1 MFSIAEQELDAGD
14 VLAILSGV
22 RLRFL
27 RRSKMK
33 QVVCISIGLMLLSF
47 QPGAVSAANPDTGPG
62 CGLGKLAWGDFKG
75 QKQIAPQVMMA
86 TTNGTFGSQTFGISF
101 GTSGCTNN
109 GVIMRTELVH
119 AFASATF
126 ENLQQ
131 EMAQGQGEHLTSLAT
146 LLGVPLAYQSEFFIL
161 AQENYKMYA
170 DHVSPEQMVAR
181 LHKALA
187 EHAILAK
194 LMPSAS

>member
-1 MFSIAEQELDAGD
+1 
-14 VLAILSGV
+14 
-22 RLRFL
+22 
-27 RRSKMK
+27 MK
-33 QVVCISIGLMLLSF
+33 RIVSLSIGLILFSF
-47 QPGAVSAANPDTGPG
+47 QSGAVFAANPDTGPG

-101 GTSGCTNN
+101 GTSGCTND
-109 GVIMRTELVH
+109 GIIMRTELVH

-146 LLGVPLAYQSEFFIL
+146 LLGVPPAYHREFFIL
-161 AQENYKMYA
+161 AQENYKTYA
-170 DHVSPEQMVAR
+170 DHVSPEQMVTW

-187 EHAILAK
+187 EHPVLGK
-194 LMPSAS
+194 VTPSAS

>member
-1 MFSIAEQELDAGD
+1 MKRIVGLSVGLSIA
-14 VLAILSGV
+14 
-22 RLRFL
+22 
-27 RRSKMK
+27 
-33 QVVCISIGLMLLSF
+33 LMLLSF
-47 QPGAVSAANPDTGPG
+47 QPGAVLAANPDTGPG

-109 GVIMRTELVH
+109 GIIMH

-146 LLGVPLAYQSEFFIL
+146 LLGVPPAYHREFFTL
-161 AQENYKMYA
+161 AQENYTMHVE
-170 DHVSPEQMVAR
+170 HVSSEQMIAW

-187 EHAILAK
+187 EHPVLGKVMAI
-194 LMPSAS
+194 AS

>member
-1 MFSIAEQELDAGD
+1 
-14 VLAILSGV
+14 
-22 RLRFL
+22 
-27 RRSKMK
+27 MK
-33 QVVCISIGLMLLSF
+33 HAVCVSIGLMLLSL
-47 QPGAVSAANPDTGPG
+47 QPGAVFAANPDNGPG

-109 GVIMRTELVH
+109 GVIIRTELVH

-126 ENLQQ
+126 ETLQQ
-131 EMAQGQGEHLTSLAT
+131 EMAQGHGEHLTSLAT
-146 LLGVPLAYQSEFFIL
+146 LLGIPPAYHPEFFIL
-161 AQENYKMYA
+161 AQRDYRTSEG
-170 DHVSPEQMVAR
+170 HVSPEHLVAA

-187 EHAILAK
+187 EHPVLGKATS
-194 LMPSAS
+194 SAS